1 MKRNVKTANHEL
13 AYLAAYV
20 VYIFYEVLS
29 YSRYVSILP
38 NMVFITMKLTIVG
51 LLLLSVFLFKTMSF
65 KELVVD
71 FILFTLGIA
80 VAVQS
85 TKGFSLLIIVLFIMC
100 SSHIDYWRLLYV
112 TMIVLF
118 LGWLFVT
125 GSSLIGILEN
135 RTYARPALG
144 LTAQTYGFNYY
155 AYPTMALFTCSVIYL
170 IYHRQRCSYL
180 RLIAV
185 FLLNYFAA
193 QVYTTRVYLWALTA
207 FELYLILTCK
217 WKFIKLKSRI
227 WDFIARW
234 GYLACF
240 AGTYIVYS
248 NYDKSRPFWAAAN
261 AFLSGRLQLGKQG
274 LDNYQLSLFGTEVIM
289 SGNAE
294 RVYGNVSTESDY
306 IDSGYL
312 YTLLAYGIV
321 FSLII
326 ILCYTLVFRYLYLK
340 QEILLYGWM
349 GLFMILNIVNN
360 YVLLIEI
367 NPMLLFTLT
376 AWKEKANIRKKV
388 PRVRRNI

>member
-1 MKRNVKTANHEL
+1 
-13 AYLAAYV
+13 
-20 VYIFYEVLS
+20 
-29 YSRYVSILP
+29 
-38 NMVFITMKLTIVG
+38 
-51 LLLLSVFLFKTMSF
+51 
-65 KELVVD
+65 
-71 FILFTLGIA
+71 
-80 VAVQS
+80 
-85 TKGFSLLIIVLFIMC
+85 
-100 SSHIDYWRLLYV
+100 
-112 TMIVLF
+112 MIVLF

-170 IYHRQRCSYL
+170 IHHRQKCSYL

-185 FLLNYFAA
+185 FLFNYFAA

-294 RVYGNVSTESDY
+294 RVYGKCIYRVR
-306 IDSGYL
+306 L
-312 YTLLAYGIV
+312 YRQWLSIHAP
-321 FSLII
+321 SLRNCFQPYHYFM
-326 ILCYTLVFRYLYLK
+326 LYLVFRYLYLK

-376 AWKEKANIRKKV
+376 AWKERANIRKKKCLESGE
-388 PRVRRNI
+388 IYETH